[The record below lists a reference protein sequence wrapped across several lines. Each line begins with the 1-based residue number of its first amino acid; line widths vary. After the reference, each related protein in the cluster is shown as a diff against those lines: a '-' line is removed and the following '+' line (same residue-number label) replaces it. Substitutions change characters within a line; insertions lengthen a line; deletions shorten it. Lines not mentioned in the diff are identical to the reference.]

1 MSRILLPVHYRI
13 YGGPMETMCGL
24 VPGRNGKGYRK
35 LPKKPTPGLK
45 EYKWTWQA
53 VPSDVPD
60 TRVKVKVHSATCA
73 VCLTRL
79 IRLLKRRLRDRLK
92 ATRRTLLEEHR
103 LIRAERNFGGM
114 KRLVGAG

>member
-1 MSRILLPVHYRI
+1 MSRILLPVHYRL

-24 VPGRNGKGYRK
+24 VPGRNGKGY
-35 LPKKPTPGLK
+35 LK
-45 EYKWTWQA
+45 TWQE
-53 VPSDVPD
+53 VPSDVPY
-60 TRVKVKVHSATCA
+60 TRVNVKVHSATCA